1 VEVPVDDLSI
11 LETTR
16 RQCGLEPDNTDY
28 DIELITHINSMFFVL
43 QQLGVGPEEGF
54 LIFDDTAKWSD
65 FIRLDQIAAVIS
77 YMGLR
82 VRMLFDPPPTG
93 PATEAMERQAGQLEW
108 RLNIHAEGV
117 KWDELSRIY
126 SQKAAS
132 E

>member
-1 VEVPVDDLSI
+1 MDDLSI

-54 LIFDDTAKWSD
+54 VIFDSTAKWSD
-65 FIRLDQIAAVIS
+65 FIQMEKIAAVIS

-93 PATEAMERQAGQLEW
+93 PATEAMERQAAQLEW
-108 RLNIHAEGV
+108 RLNIHAEEV
-117 KWDELSRIY
+117 KWDELSKIS
-126 SQKAAS
+126 SQQTVS